1 MPGLARKLLIF
12 AAVDGLVLQPLVQRG
27 QRPATATQISYKDN
41 HIGPAAQADTERSGD
56 GKKGFEAFG
65 IVGLLTVS
73 EVSFLISIT
82 RREQVAQIRGKPV
95 YVITEVVL
103 TPLASKAEADT
114 SIAGTYAALQNH
126 VEEGEHGMD
135 DSDSDEDQGEQSTVD
150 DEVED
155 DIPTGTPV
163 ASPTSSEH
171 KRASSIAEDVMT
183 RKGGYGRFATS
194 WFSKKG
200 WTVDQRRNLGMT
212 GPQSAEDTGSSG
224 TSPTKSTNAEPEVE
238 DVSSMSEQK
247 ASETAANLLPKLL
260 RTTQILFGS
269 SRSFY
274 FSYDL
279 DITRRLAT
287 QRPFNPEIPL
297 HTQVDAQYFWN
308 RNVIEP
314 FINAGQTSL
323 VMPLMQGFV
332 GQRSFQMDPNPEK
345 PIIGMEVAGKSSME
359 LSDFSKSPS
368 GESPPGSPRASSNFR
383 SQRWFLLTLI
393 SRRSVKRGGLRYLR
407 RGIDENGNTA
417 NEVESEQLLSDIAWS
432 PSSKIHSFVQIRGSI
447 PVYFS
452 Q

>member
-1 MPGLARKLLIF
+1 
-12 AAVDGLVLQPLVQRG
+12 
-27 QRPATATQISYKDN
+27 
-41 HIGPAAQADTERSGD
+41 
-56 GKKGFEAFG
+56 
-65 IVGLLTVS
+65 
-73 EVSFLISIT
+73 
-82 RREQVAQIRGKPV
+82 
-95 YVITEVVL
+95 
-103 TPLASKAEADT
+103 
-114 SIAGTYAALQNH
+114 
-126 VEEGEHGMD
+126 MD
-135 DSDSDEDQGEQSTVD
+135 DSDSDDDQGDHTAPVD

-155 DIPTGTPV
+155 DIPTITPIT
-163 ASPTSSEH
+163 SPTSSEQ

-200 WTVDQRRNLGMT
+200 WTVEQRRNLGLT
-212 GPQSAEDTGSSG
+212 ASQSAVDTDSAGN
-224 TSPTKSTNAEPEVE
+224 SPTKSTSTEPEVE
-238 DVSSMSEQK
+238 DAASIKEQK
-247 ASETAANLLPKLL
+247 VNETAANLLPKLL

-297 HTQVDAQYFWN
+297 HTQVDPQYFWN

-314 FINAGQTSL
+314 FIDAGQTSI

-332 GQRSFQMDPNPEK
+332 GQRSFAMDPDPQK
-345 PIIGMEVAGKSSME
+345 PIIGMEGTEKVSME
-359 LSDFSKSPS
+359 LSDFSRSPS
-368 GESPPGSPRASSNFR
+368 GESPPSSPINSGNYKN
-383 SQRWFLLTLI
+383 QRYFLLTLI

-432 PSSKIHSFVQIRGSI
+432 PSSKIHSFVQIRGSL
-447 PVYFS
+447 PVFFS